1 MGFFS
6 IEFYTKKRLKG
17 VCVIFSTCFFPL
29 LWMWCNAMRWLE
41 VYFEW
46 FLVCFASK
54 LHMSLDFFFLSH
66 SLEIGVC
73 FHEKK
78 IASANTLSKINHIS
92 KRPTAWISIWFIV
105 IIIENRP
112 LWTCSFLVFLNR
124 LQFISIPI
132 SIDSAAIVYKCCS
145 FFSPECRSIILY
157 IAINS

>member
-54 LHMSLDFFFLSH
+54 LHMSLDFFFPFAFTWNRCLFSWEKNSLCQYFVKNKSH
-66 SLEIGVC
+66 FKTTNRMNFNLIHCDNYRKST
-73 FHEKK
+73 
-78 IASANTLSKINHIS
+78 TLN
-92 KRPTAWISIWFIV
+92 
-105 IIIENRP
+105 
-112 LWTCSFLVFLNR
+112 L
-124 LQFISIPI
+124 FISGFPKSLAIHFHSNFDWLSCDCLQMLLFFLPRMPFNN
-132 SIDSAAIVYKCCS
+132 SIHSDK
-145 FFSPECRSIILY
+145 
-157 IAINS
+157 